1 MLATK
6 NAVVS
11 KIADLTRYWNTITMH
26 LEIRA
31 KIEVICFVERSS
43 FIEIHQEMIT
53 TIFYETKLL
62 NLAK

>member
-11 KIADLTRYWNTITMH
+11 KIADLTRYWNAITMH

-31 KIEVICFVERSS
+31 KIEVLCFVERSS
-43 FIEIHQEMIT
+43 FIEIQREIT
-53 TIFYETKLL
+53 TFFMRQSC
-62 NLAK
+62 

>member
-1 MLATK
+1 MPATK

-11 KIADLTRYWNTITMH
+11 KIADLTRYWNAITTQ

-43 FIEIHQEMIT
+43 FIEIQRGIT

-62 NLAK
+62 SLAK